1 MNTIIFKIYKINENK
16 ETIYDKDY
24 SFNVDERLADIKKRI
39 LKESFNDEFNK
50 LDLENISDRI
60 YKDFGKLSFEKGLL
74 PCTIDNYKLIQFTN
88 ENRTFSFIAKPSNVD
103 IKVDVNKKINVQSG
117 FLKKIVKSGIK
128 KNNENMF
135 SYNEDFPPLK

>member
-24 SFNVDERLADIKKRI
+24 SFNVDERLVDIKKLI

-74 PCTIDNYKLIQFTN
+74 PSTIDNYKLIQFTT
-88 ENRTFSFIAKPSNVD
+88 ENRTFSFVAKPSNID

-117 FLKKIVKSGIK
+117 FLKKIARFGIK
-128 KNNENMF
+128 KNNDNVF
-135 SYNEDFPPLK
+135 TYDEDFPPLK